1 MFRRRGFTL
10 IELMIVIAIIAVIV
24 AIAIP
29 GMRRARIAAN
39 EANAIGSLRTISTAE
54 IQYKNSGI
62 DTTNSINQY
71 GDLDALGA
79 SNPPFLDSVLGTE
92 NAVKAGYVFETVI
105 TVGSSTAAAE
115 FEVTATAQGL
125 NYGYR
130 NYYLNEEGNITWVP
144 QQDGKAESSDT
155 RL

>member
-1 MFRRRGFTL
+1 MKRRHGFTL
-10 IELMIVIAIIAVIV
+10 IELMIVVAIIAVIA

-54 IQYKNSGI
+54 IQFKNSGI

-71 GDLDALGA
+71 GDLDDLGA
-79 SNPPFLDSVLGTE
+79 SDPPFLDAVLANEG
-92 NAVKAGYVFETVI
+92 AVKAGYVFETVV
-105 TVGSSTAAAE
+105 TEGTSRTAPR
-115 FEVTATAQGL
+115 FEATATAQSI

-130 NYYLNEEGNITWVP
+130 NFYLNEEGTIFWVP
-144 QQDGKAESSDT
+144 QSAGKADSDDT
-155 RL
+155 PL